1 MKKSMTIFYKKI
13 DNKMLRV
20 CQGQQ
25 TLSAIG
31 NLTEKEAE
39 LIWGYF
45 YIDFDQYIFDHLEE
59 FQLDI
64 KDENFLISMKE
75 ESKNKIKKYL

>member
-13 DNKMLRV
+13 DNEMLRV

-64 KDENFLISMKE
+64 KDEKFLISMKE